1 MVTKICIHTSLT
13 CCLSLYGA
21 LYRFLFCSLWWQKCN
36 FSCERLTLS
45 TLSFLFPLLPKANE
59 RTVCMAAKL
68 ISFFFFFS
76 NMFFC
81 VKWPAAE
88 CDPQSGGTV
97 AAAAAV
103 PCAHREA
110 WALATASAAAQASS
124 LPLPPASPEGLINGP
139 VYPESKLGCILRY
152 MSALQSCMIG
162 KEVATSALAMS
173 GVPAHLEPLTNFCCS
188 LQSLGWSLLPL
199 GSKCICQ
206 DQVYDSKGL
215 FQPK

>member
-1 MVTKICIHTSLT
+1 MIRNRHCSWLQRFVSTLLLLVVFLYMVPFTGF
-13 CCLSLYGA
+13 YFA
-21 LYRFLFCSLWWQKCN
+21 LWWQEKCN
-36 FSCERLTLS
+36 FSCERLMLS
-45 TLSFLFPLLPKANE
+45 TLSFLFLLLPKANE

-68 ISFFFFFS
+68 ISFFFFFFS
-76 NMFFC
+76 NTFLFC

-97 AAAAAV
+97 ASAAAI

-110 WALATASAAAQASS
+110 WALAPASAAAQASS
-124 LPLPPASPEGLINGP
+124 LPFPPASPEGLIHGP

-152 MSALQSCMIG
+152 MSALQSCVIG

-188 LQSLGWSLLPL
+188 LQPL
-199 GSKCICQ
+199 G
-206 DQVYDSKGL
+206 
-215 FQPK
+215 